1 MIFSAGKARNDVGIY
16 CHKRKV
22 RKQMVSFY
30 YISKDKKDMPVRP
43 TDPKEWSKYVDN
55 NCIIHSTQKRAYEPL
70 QCIQVVTPV
79 PPDNGETISPSPAE
93 LHDKAC
99 KKSGSF
105 WKDLKNEKLFNSLDV
120 EGLLN
125 EWINQL
131 KVAKF
136 DMSTLN
142 EIVNKS
148 DKSLLEEMH
157 HIPLLQIKVMYL
169 QQAYEFVL
177 HDLPP
182 NGTSWEACCEQSI
195 KFLQSFVDKIHYF

>member
-1 MIFSAGKARNDVGIY
+1 V
-16 CHKRKV
+16 
-22 RKQMVSFY
+22 
-30 YISKDKKDMPVRP
+30 MP
-43 TDPKEWSKYVDN
+43 
-55 NCIIHSTQKRAYEPL
+55 A
-70 QCIQVVTPV
+70 
-79 PPDNGETISPSPAE
+79 PPDDGKMFVTSPAK